1 MSTLLTVLAL
11 LLIGAAW
18 YLYSPDKDRAGL
30 EAKYASPPSQFVEV
44 LGVRLHV
51 RDTGPTATGPRD
63 GPALLMLHGFASS
76 LHTWEPWALALQ
88 RTYRV
93 VRLDLPSFGLTGADP
108 TGDYSEARTHA
119 ILTALLNRLA
129 IDRVTVIGNSMGGG
143 IAWRFAVDHPDRV
156 DRVVLI
162 SPEGFKPPG
171 EAPPGTRKIPLML
184 QAMRY
189 VLPTPLLRMNIAPSY
204 ADETKLTPE
213 VVARYRD
220 MLLAPGNRD
229 AILGRMMQMRR
240 PDPEPLLRRLD
251 KPVLLIWG
259 EADRLIPFS
268 NSADYMRLLP
278 HATLAAMPAMGH
290 VPQEEAPDASL
301 VPLLAFLR
309 EGVHAGSAGVR

>member
-1 MSTLLTVLAL
+1 MHPLQVVAVVVVVL
-11 LLIGAAW
+11 LLGAGW
-18 YLYSPDKDRAGL
+18 YLYSPDKARAGL
-30 EAKYASPPSQFVEV
+30 EAKYAPPPSQFLEV

-51 RDTGPTATGPRD
+51 RDTGPREA
-63 GPALLMLHGFASS
+63 PALLMLHGLGSS
-76 LHTWEPWALALQ
+76 LHTWENWARALEG
-88 RTYRV
+88 RYRV

-108 TGDYSEARTHA
+108 SGDYSEARTQA
-119 ILTALLNRLA
+119 VLAGLMDRLG
-129 IDRVTVIGNSMGGG
+129 IKTVTIVGNSMGGG
-143 IAWRFAVDHPDRV
+143 IAWRFAVARPELV

-171 EAPPGTRKIPLML
+171 EAPPGKQKIPLML

-189 VLPTPLLRMNIAPSY
+189 VLPTPFLRMNIAPSY
-204 ADETKLTPE
+204 ADESKLTSE

-229 AILGRMMQMRR
+229 AILARMLQMRR

-259 EADRLIPFS
+259 EQDRLIPFS

-278 HATLAAMPAMGH
+278 DARLAAIPGMGH
-290 VPQEEAPDASL
+290 VPQEEAPAASL
-301 VPLLAFLR
+301 AVLRRFL
-309 EGVHAGSAGVR
+309 EG